1 MKKLINFILILIA
14 FSFLKP
20 APVLAAASNLRCTPS
35 TGTFKVGDTF
45 TVEYALDTRS
55 FETFGTDVVALFDT
69 AVIEATTTEST
80 AVTDVTGWGQPSTN
94 TVDNILGKI
103 TLEYGNS
110 QPSYTGNTTIGK
122 IVFKAIAT
130 GQAQFN
136 FQFFQQYDDT
146 TPGVAKVWGNN
157 NSTNLTN
164 ILTDVNNCIYVIEE
178 SASAPTA
185 APTATSG
192 TTVTVEPTQEPLP
205 TQLPRAGSVTTTT
218 SLLGFGFLLI
228 AIGLFMP
235 VASSVIKK

>member
-1 MKKLINFILILIA
+1 MKKLIVFVILLTGIL
-14 FSFLKP
+14 FLNP
-20 APVLAAASNLRCTPS
+20 EAVHAAASNLRCTPS

-69 AVIEATTTEST
+69 AVIEATTAEST
-80 AVTDVTGWGQPSTN
+80 AVTDVTGWGQPSAN

-110 QPSYTGNTTIGK
+110 QPSFTGNTTIGK

-178 SASAPTA
+178 SATAPTI
-185 APTATSG
+185 APTVAAG
-192 TTVTVEPTQEPLP
+192 TTLTVEPTQEPLP
-205 TQLPRAGSVTTTT
+205 TQLPRAGSATATT
-218 SLLGFGFLLI
+218 SLLGFGFFLI
-228 AIGLFMP
+228 VIGFITP
-235 VASSVIKK
+235 VAMSVIKK